1 MKAVVVDVEQESGVS
16 KCFVASQIAADA
28 LLAQSHTRAAQRCL
42 QLADQIEAVEPQR
55 AQRLRTV
62 ANDPNSTRD
71 QRWGA
76 YKNDERAPRESQ
88 IESETRIR

>member
-1 MKAVVVDVEQESGVS
+1 MIVEVE
-16 KCFVASQIAADA
+16 
-28 LLAQSHTRAAQRCL
+28 TRAGFSWCTARTQTEADTHLVKSRDDAAAECL
-42 QLADQIEAVEPQR
+42 RLATEIEQLDPQR

-76 YKNDERAPRESQ
+76 YKNDERAPRETQ
-88 IESETRIR
+88 ATETRVR